1 MVYSNQTPGQV
12 KDDMRL
18 GALEKEILRL
28 KIVAQK
34 QSKKLHRLRKVV
46 FFLLL
51 FFAVLFFMLAINGF
65 FKTPNDPVLQEEI
78 TAIVGAESDSV
89 ANVKPPNA
97 LKTNAQNLEDGL
109 CFKIPENGILF
120 SVQIGAY
127 AGIEMAPFKL
137 NLLSLQQYSYEGIN
151 QYSVGLFTDHT
162 KAQVFLDLIKQMG
175 FKDAFLISTEHGRR
189 IAINEALEIQTKLK
203 SSQPLPELQPAG
215 ELLNQSVVVE
225 KLATHNP

>member
-1 MVYSNQTPGQV
+1 MIYSNQTPGQV

-18 GALEKEILRL
+18 GALEKEIQRL
-28 KIVAQK
+28 KIVSQK

-65 FKTPNDPVLQEEI
+65 FKTPNDFVLQQEI
-78 TAIVGAESDSV
+78 ASVVGAESDSITI
-89 ANVKPPNA
+89 VKQPTATIVNP
-97 LKTNAQNLEDGL
+97 QSIEDGIY
-109 CFKIPENGILF
+109 FKIPEDGILF

-127 AGIEMAPFKL
+127 AGIEMAPYKL

-162 KAQVFLDLIKQMG
+162 KAQVFLDLIRQMG
-175 FKDAFLISTEHGRR
+175 FKDAFLISTNHGKR
-189 IAINEALEIQTKLK
+189 IAINEALEIQTLLK
-203 SSQPLPELQPAG
+203 SSQTIPELQPAG